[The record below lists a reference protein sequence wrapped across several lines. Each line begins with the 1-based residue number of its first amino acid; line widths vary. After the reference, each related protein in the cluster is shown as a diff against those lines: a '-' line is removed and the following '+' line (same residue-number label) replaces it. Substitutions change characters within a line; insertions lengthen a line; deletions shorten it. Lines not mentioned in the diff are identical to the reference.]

1 MWTKSEL
8 GYNKGRDNFTMKKQD
23 QPLSVDEVR
32 KARDMFFDVFDVV
45 KERMADDASLDD
57 IMKVMK
63 EVCELGHKLRKVE
76 DPFGFNK

>member
-1 MWTKSEL
+1 
-8 GYNKGRDNFTMKKQD
+8 MKKQD
-23 QPLSVDEVR
+23 QPLSVEEVT
-32 KARDMFFDVFDVV
+32 KARDMFFEVFDVV
-45 KERMADDASLDD
+45 KARMDEDASLDD

>member
-1 MWTKSEL
+1 
-8 GYNKGRDNFTMKKQD
+8 MKDKD
-23 QPLSVDEVR
+23 KPLSTDEVR
-32 KARDMFFDVFDVV
+32 VARDMFFDVFDVV

-63 EVCELGHKLRKVE
+63 EVCELGHQLRKVK

>member
-1 MWTKSEL
+1 
-8 GYNKGRDNFTMKKQD
+8 MKKQD

-32 KARDMFFDVFDVV
+32 QARDKFFEVYDVV
-45 KERMADDASLDD
+45 KERMDSDASLDD